1 MSKKTKIRKNESS
14 LKKIFGF
21 KIFLLADQCS
31 QMERTYKDF
40 VIGAVLSKVHNHW
53 LATQCWCE
61 TLKPLLKLVRFR
73 RIR

>member
-14 LKKIFGF
+14 LKKIFV
-21 KIFLLADQCS
+21 LADQCS
-31 QMERTYKDF
+31 QMECTNKDF
-40 VIGAVLSKVHNHW
+40 VIGAVLSKIHNHW